1 MNEVLPH
8 DPQARR
14 QFVTSGCLRKVQ
26 EIQAEPGTELREYI
40 NTINNCF
47 PEEIVRYYSPGY
59 SEHLLERLETYEPD
73 WTDGAREDWQQDAAA
88 PSGITA

>member
-1 MNEVLPH
+1 MLPH

-47 PEEIVRYYSPGY
+47 PEEIVRWAAGRIGS
-59 SEHLLERLETYEPD
+59 RR
-73 WTDGAREDWQQDAAA
+73 GAATHRASDHHVMRHPCFFRHCIQMPRVYA
-88 PSGITA
+88 SV

>member
-1 MNEVLPH
+1 MAYCLHSDKPSATKTTELKRLTTSVHLSDDPSSLLSRQVLPH

-47 PEEIVRYYSPGY
+47 PEEIVR
-59 SEHLLERLETYEPD
+59 
-73 WTDGAREDWQQDAAA
+73 
-88 PSGITA
+88 